1 MTFVLFVHRHQRKTD
16 MDPYDRL
23 QAIKESSLKEVG
35 KDFASDALKIAR
47 SLPIAVR
54 DIGKHFYKRVT
65 GKLPRH
71 TPGIESAPPEEFM
84 KHFQKK
90 EQTPKVKEI
99 SQAIDKAGNSTENYK
114 KVAARLKA
122 HYDNEDSR
130 GSPFGR
136 SILDSFNPSEN
147 PNARIEQAGARGREA
162 LENAGVKFK
171 FRQAIGSLNRKDNH
185 YIVSSKDVEAAE
197 KALKGVSNAQVK
209 TK

>member
-1 MTFVLFVHRHQRKTD
+1 

-35 KDFASDALKIAR
+35 RDFASDALKIAR

-130 GSPFGR
+130 GSPFGK
-136 SILDSFNPSEN
+136 SIQDSFDPSKD
-147 PNARIEQAGARGREA
+147 PNAEADQEFDNAAQALKDAGIAYKA
-162 LENAGVKFK
+162 LK
-171 FRQAIGSLNRKDNH
+171 RIGSLRREKDIFKVNRRDMRLAREVMQDFPNTQIKR
-185 YIVSSKDVEAAE
+185 A
-197 KALKGVSNAQVK
+197 
-209 TK
+209 